1 MYKIKKK
8 SAKALIYCE
17 QSVLENMHSSKLF
30 NLIKESE
37 VDIFAS
43 VKEPVNYFKFHIKLK
58 LLNLGEK
65 NSAEKIDSHFYF
77 IH

>member
-30 NLIKESE
+30 NIIKESE

-43 VKEPVNYFKFHIKLK
+43 VKEPVLYT
-58 LLNLGEK
+58 E
-65 NSAEKIDSHFYF
+65 
-77 IH
+77 